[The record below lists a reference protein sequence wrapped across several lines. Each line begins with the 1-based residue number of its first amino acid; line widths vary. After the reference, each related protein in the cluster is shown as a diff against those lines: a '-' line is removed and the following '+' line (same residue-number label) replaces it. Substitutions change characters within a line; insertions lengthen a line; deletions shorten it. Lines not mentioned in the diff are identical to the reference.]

1 MFYKIGFLRNRRNH
15 IKTPE
20 IYNSNEKR
28 LQCRCFPMIFAK
40 HSRAPCYR
48 KPSDDCFWIFSF
60 NCFLTPTELIETRF
74 FLFLNVFIVAL
85 ERDKYHHELCSWKT
99 LLCETNDPLVAAWE
113 HTFLWDTT
121 YRIYS
126 TERLFEGGALSRG
139 YSLNISKRHQNLS
152 L

>member
-1 MFYKIGFLRNRRNH
+1 MFYKIGILRNRRNR

-40 HSRAPCYR
+40 HSRTPCYR
-48 KPSDDCFWIFSF
+48 RPSDDYFWVFSF
-60 NCFLTPTELIETRF
+60 NCFLAPIELIETRF
-74 FLFLNVFIVAL
+74 FLFLNVFIVAF
-85 ERDKYHHELCSWKT
+85 ERDNYHEFCIWIS
-99 LLCETNDPLVAAWE
+99 